1 MIRAEVT
8 GETAVLHGP
17 FPFAFIKTVS
27 SLAGRKIWLGTAQV
41 KIQANAANIRT
52 LKRCDHEI
60 EWIDKTGDLKEQ
72 EVFENLPTQHNG
84 RTSLNTEYQPRVAL
98 FAHQQKALEIS
109 AHRESYALLW
119 EMGLGKSAGLVAN
132 SGVLWCAGKLTGVL
146 VVAPKGVHSQ
156 WLSEQVPTHF
166 SGPFRCVVWKK
177 KPLDKK
183 EISQQKDELVWFSI
197 NIDALRTDKGRQAC
211 EDFLAAHKNSSMM
224 IMDESHNIKD
234 SRAQRTKAAIEIGK
248 LARYRRIA
256 TGTPIAKNIVDAWSQ
271 FNFLDSK
278 ILGHKYLTS
287 FRARYCIMGGWE
299 GRQIV
304 GQKNVEEFYQLIAPH
319 AYRMTKEEALDLPPK
334 IYIIK
339 EYEMGE
345 ETKKHYKAIKDTLLT
360 ALDDG
365 TLLDA
370 KNGAV
375 AIGRL
380 QQVVCGHLPREDGTM
395 MEIGD
400 ERMEVL
406 LDIVGQRTGPIAIW
420 HRFIEDGKRI
430 LHCLTEAGESAVR
443 YLGTDAERTAAKEAF
458 LSGKARCFISNPK
471 TGGVGLNLQGECE
484 TVIYYSNSFDALD
497 RWQSE
502 DRVHRTG
509 MKRAVTYFD
518 IVARKSVDRV
528 ILRNLRAKKSISDLT
543 LDDIRKSLSA
553 SD

>member
-27 SLAGRKIWLGTAQV
+27 ALSGRKIWMGTAQV
-41 KIQANAANIRT
+41 KIQANPANIRT

-60 EWIDKTGDLKEQ
+60 EWIDKTGDLAQQ
-72 EVFENLPTQHNG
+72 EVFENLATQHSG
-84 RTSLNTEYQPRVAL
+84 RVAIQTEYQPRVAL
-98 FAHQQKALEIS
+98 FAHQQRALEIS

-132 SGVLWCAGKLTGVL
+132 SGVLWSAGKLTGVL

-166 SGPFRCVVWKK
+166 NGPFRCVVWKK
-177 KPLDKK
+177 KELEKK

-197 NIDALRTDKGRQAC
+197 NIDALRTDKGRKAC
-211 EDFLAAHKNSSMM
+211 EDFLAAHKNASMM
-224 IMDESHNIKD
+224 IVDESHNIKD
-234 SRAQRTKAAIEIGK
+234 YSAQRTKAAFAIGK

-271 FNFLDSK
+271 FGFLDPN
-278 ILGHKYLTS
+278 ILGHRYMTS

-299 GRQIV
+299 GRQII

-319 AYRMTKEEALDLPPK
+319 SFRMTKEEALDLPPK
-334 IYIIK
+334 IYITK
-339 EYEMGE
+339 EYEMGD
-345 ETKKHYKAIKDTLLT
+345 ETRKHYKAIKDTLLT

-365 TLLDA
+365 SLLDA

-375 AIGRL
+375 AMGRL
-380 QQVVCGHLPREDGTM
+380 QQVICGHLPREDGTM
-395 MEIGD
+395 MEIGN
-400 ERMEVL
+400 ERMDIL
-406 LDIVGQRTGPIAIW
+406 LDIVGQRTGPIVIW

-430 LHCLTEAGESAVR
+430 IHHLTEAGEIAVR
-443 YLGTDAERTAAKEAF
+443 YLGTDAERQAAKDAF
-458 LSGKARCFISNPK
+458 LSGEARIFVSNPK
-471 TGGVGLNLQGECE
+471 TGGVGLNLQGDCE

>member
-1 MIRAEVT
+1 VESVESQKLDCPVDVFNLEVNSNP
-8 GETAVLHGP
+8 HYY
-17 FPFAFIKTVS
+17 
-27 SLAGRKIWLGTAQV
+27 
-41 KIQANAANIRT
+41 ANGIF
-52 LKRCDHEI
+52 
-60 EWIDKTGDLKEQ
+60 
-72 EVFENLPTQHNG
+72 VHN
-84 RTSLNTEYQPRVAL
+84 
-98 FAHQQKALEIS
+98 
-109 AHRESYALLW
+109 
-119 EMGLGKSAGLVAN
+119 
-132 SGVLWCAGKLTGVL
+132 
-146 VVAPKGVHSQ
+146 
-156 WLSEQVPTHF
+156 
-166 SGPFRCVVWKK
+166 
-177 KPLDKK
+177 
-183 EISQQKDELVWFSI
+183 
-197 NIDALRTDKGRQAC
+197 
-211 EDFLAAHKNSSMM
+211 
-224 IMDESHNIKD
+224 SHNIKD

-304 GQKNVEEFYQLIAPH
+304 GQKNVEEFYHLIAPH